1 MATVTHNIPR
11 GLFHVS
17 EANHNGKV
25 FRPRIP
31 HSAEESENMDI
42 KRICFSTSITGAIR
56 AIGPIYRTCGIY
68 FVHIPDIDMKELY
81 NSDKVLTPTV
91 EDVFDVKT
99 TREKWVVCD
108 VKMKCVGAIRAKI
121 TRRHRIEWRWLKM

>member
-17 EANHNGKV
+17 EVNHNGKV

-42 KRICFSTSITGAIR
+42 KRICFSTSITGASDANLFIPMPRVAAATFFAASPLQTAKLCSPLR
-56 AIGPIYRTCGIY
+56 A
-68 FVHIPDIDMKELY
+68 ELLKL
-81 NSDKVLTPTV
+81 SKV
-91 EDVFDVKT
+91 
-99 TREKWVVCD
+99 
-108 VKMKCVGAIRAKI
+108 I
-121 TRRHRIEWRWLKM
+121 